1 MSFHLHS
8 LPHTKLIRLRGE
20 QGEMADLKAELGR
33 IEITAVAA
41 AQTAEI
47 STAEL
52 GAAIGLERVPAD
64 SDALRSEGQ
73 RGLSGGSFC
82 WSVSSSVITGRGVP
96 IGSPAAALPRQQ
108 LRGDAVG
115 MDTPQ
120 PRWFGADIGNGGSA
134 ATAGAAGSHASPP
147 PIMNLFGGGT
157 GAEGLWTWTGR
168 GSAGQRPRSKSLG
181 AASTVVGQQI
191 FLSAADA
198 ESIIWGGHGSTGS
211 ARRRHSQLDE
221 ETVTIGHSPGAGG
234 LYMIAF
240 GYFPKR
246 LPAAREGKGPAG
258 PRKAWAASSHSHEEH
273 SSVGATA
280 FSVLGSA
287 ETAPAVNPGGG
298 AVAGSGLTQD
308 RERTVTGL
316 PSSSSPGF
324 EGSGQS
330 CVRVVV
336 DGNAAMDV
344 KHFSTHTSPSHP
356 ATGATRLDFLNLQPG
371 SKIRISCLG
380 NAAEYGSAFLLLR
393 HLG

>member
-1 MSFHLHS
+1 M
-8 LPHTKLIRLRGE
+8 
-20 QGEMADLKAELGR
+20 
-33 IEITAVAA
+33 
-41 AQTAEI
+41 
-47 STAEL
+47 
-52 GAAIGLERVPAD
+52 
-64 SDALRSEGQ
+64 
-73 RGLSGGSFC
+73 SGGSFC

-115 MDTPQ
+115 MNTPQ
-120 PRWFGADIGNGGSA
+120 PQWFGAGIGNGGSA
-134 ATAGAAGSHASPP
+134 ATAGAAASHASPP

-157 GAEGLWTWTGR
+157 GAEGLWSWTGR
-168 GSAGQRPRSKSLG
+168 GSAGLRSHSKSHG

-191 FLSAADA
+191 FLSAADP
-198 ESIIWGGHGSTGS
+198 ESMIWGGHRSTGS

-246 LPAAREGKGPAG
+246 LPAAREGRGAG
-258 PRKAWAASSHSHEEH
+258 SRKAWDASSHSEEEH
-273 SSVGATA
+273 NSVGAAA

-287 ETAPAVNPGGG
+287 ETAPAVNPGSG
-298 AVAGSGLTQD
+298 AVAGSGLTQ
-308 RERTVTGL
+308 ELQRTVTGV
-316 PSSSSPGF
+316 PSSSGASPGGF

-344 KHFSTHTSPSHP
+344 KHFSTHTSPAHP

-371 SKIRISCLG
+371 SKVRISCLG